1 MILPLKTR
9 KESLEIMKDELDLA
23 NWKVRMSE
31 SWSSSRV
38 GGAGGRGTRE
48 WHGRGN
54 REGHDTTVAG
64 HDEDSYKN
72 C

>member
-1 MILPLKTR
+1 MKTR
-9 KESLEIMKDELDLA
+9 KESLEILKDELDLA
-23 NWKVRMSE
+23 NRKIQMSE

-38 GGAGGRGTRE
+38 GGAGGTRIRE
-48 WHGRGN
+48 GHGRGN

-64 HDEDSYKN
+64 HDEDSNKN

>member
-1 MILPLKTR
+1 
-9 KESLEIMKDELDLA
+9 
-23 NWKVRMSE
+23 MSE

-38 GGAGGRGTRE
+38 GGAGGTRTRE
-48 WHGRGN
+48 GHGRGN

-64 HDEDSYKN
+64 HDEDSNKN